1 MRKISDFETYVD
13 NPSKPLEGDLKH
25 VHHFTKGAIRKLVN
39 EYGEEKLFS
48 ELGDEVNKVVDSREY
63 RKIFVS
69 ELVTLKDLNSSGI
82 KVLCYIL
89 KHLRIKKDD
98 ITISISECME
108 FTGYKSKVNV
118 YNGLAELLEKQIIFR
133 KVGIGSYYINVNTF
147 YNGSRL

>member
-1 MRKISDFETYVD
+1 MRKISDFETHID
-13 NPSKPLEGDLKH
+13 NPSKLLDGDLKRMH
-25 VHHFTKGAIRKLVN
+25 YFTKGTIRKLVN

-48 ELGDEVNKVVDSREY
+48 ELGDEINKVIDTREY
-63 RKIFVS
+63 RKVFVN
-69 ELVTLKDLNSSGI
+69 ELVTLKDLSSSGI
-82 KVLCYIL
+82 KILCYIL
-89 KHLRIKKDD
+89 KYLKVKKDD